1 YFNLYTL
8 GRERAMLF
16 PDYYFFAERR
26 LVNHTIE
33 TRKVKN
39 LDDCELLCYLN
50 DNCVSLNFKKDP
62 GIISNSFPSHIC
74 ELNNATHLKHDS
86 DLTNDAFF
94 YYRGSKNSCDR
105 FSLCQNNATCL
116 SGFTIKGYRC
126 LCPPGFDGEHCENV
140 FCFVHTHFDECE
152 TYPGLCHVNA
162 TCVNTRGSYV
172 CTCKPRYT
180 GDGRNCTDTVNSLV
194 TQMQDHANIIE
205 LFLELC
211 MRYVGINSLIPTLTA
226 CLAPLGMDNK
236 SKVIKDA
243 QISASSEWD
252 GNHAAIQ
259 GRLNFLAHQRKKGG
273 WSAKNNNLN
282 QWIQV
287 DLLTKT
293 TVTHMATQGRNAD
306 NQWVKKYRIQY
317 SDDGVNFSFYQ
328 TPGQNFPKEFI
339 ANQDSNTVVLQQIH
353 PSMKARYI
361 RLLPTKWHNHI
372 SMRMEL
378 YGCKGTIGKSLKNYK
393 ILNENDRKNSYS
405 TPTNGPESCDDQLPT
420 ESDPA
425 EWYRLMGDAGTK
437 MPTKRVDAYHC
448 STIWSGWLDGT
459 HPTMEDGEVYRK
471 ICFSD

>member
-1 YFNLYTL
+1 MDFSTL
-8 GRERAMLF
+8 FIVVVLNALMTCWTFCKERERAMLF

-39 LDDCELLCYLN
+39 LDDCELFCYLN

-62 GIISNSFPSHIC
+62 GINPKNNNSGHIC
-74 ELNNATHLKHDS
+74 ELNNATHLKYDS
-86 DLTNDAFF
+86 ELKNDASF

-105 FSLCQNNATCL
+105 FSLCQNNATCQ

-126 LCPPGFDGEHCENV
+126 LCPPGFDGEHCEN
-140 FCFVHTHFDECE
+140 
-152 TYPGLCHVNA
+152 
-162 TCVNTRGSYV
+162 
-172 CTCKPRYT
+172 
-180 GDGRNCTDTVNSLV
+180 
-194 TQMQDHANIIE
+194 
-205 LFLELC
+205 
-211 MRYVGINSLIPTLTA
+211 A
-226 CLAPLGMDNK
+226 CLAPLGMDNQLK
-236 SKVIKDA
+236 LIKDA

-252 GNHAAIQ
+252 INHAAIQ
-259 GRLNFLAHQRKKGG
+259 GRLNFLAHPGKQGG

-293 TVTHMATQGRNAD
+293 TVTHMATQGRNAY
-306 NQWVKKYRIQY
+306 NQWVKKFRIQY

-328 TPGQNFPKEFI
+328 IPGQNFPKEFI
-339 ANQDSNTVVLQQIH
+339 ANQDSDTVVFQQIH
-353 PSMKARYI
+353 PSIKARYI
-361 RLLPTKWHNHI
+361 RLLPTIWHNHI

-378 YGCKGTIGKSLKNYK
+378 YGCEGNPCKNYK
-393 ILNENDRKNSYS
+393 ILNENDRKSSYS

-437 MPTKRVDAYHC
+437 MPTKRVHAYHC
-448 STIWSGWLDGT
+448 GTVWSGWLDGA
-459 HPTMEDGEVYRK
+459 HPTLEDGEVHRTV
-471 ICFSD
+471 CFSDRSTGCKHTIEISVKNCGAYFIYKLFKPPGCNSRYCGTD